1 MDYPRVWTSTY
12 TMLEQILVRKSIMA
26 CVLDNIE
33 GIVDRDAVTLTED
46 EWKVVEDLVMV
57 LEPFKVCESD
67 SALHTLCFYYIVW
80 AFIGGVDSFHLTVSY
95 GTQMFITTLQKPTDS
110 VLSHFTPN

>member
-12 TMLEQILVRKSIMA
+12 TMLEQILVRKSVMA

-33 GIVDRDAVTLTED
+33 GIVDKDAVTLTED

-57 LEPFKVCESD
+57 LEPFKVCGND
-67 SALHTLCFYYIVW
+67 SALHTLN
-80 AFIGGVDSFHLTVSY
+80 LTTWY
-95 GTQMFITTLQKPTDS
+95 R
-110 VLSHFTPN
+110 LS